1 MAATLGQACAL
12 VLVAVLWGGSNPL
25 LKRATGAVEPVR
37 AGSRLERLLR
47 ETKALFSSSQY
58 LVPFCLNQCGS
69 LIYYLTL
76 ASTAFQGLQCTLHTV
91 AHRILT
97 TPFEICPWLCPSL
110 TPWPLLS
117 PWLSGSSLGKTLV
130 ENSG

>member
-76 ASTAFQGLQCTLHTV
+76 ASTAAITVLRCGTGL
-91 AHRILT
+91 
-97 TPFEICPWLCPSL
+97 P
-110 TPWPLLS
+110 
-117 PWLSGSSLGKTLV
+117 TLV
-130 ENSG
+130 TLARPRHWGGERWIRA